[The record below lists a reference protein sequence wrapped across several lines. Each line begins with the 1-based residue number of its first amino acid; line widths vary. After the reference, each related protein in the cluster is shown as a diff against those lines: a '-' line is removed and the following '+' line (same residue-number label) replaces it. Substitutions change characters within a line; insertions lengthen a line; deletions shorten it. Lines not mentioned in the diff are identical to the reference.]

1 MWPASDGW
9 GGGPLSLVDD
19 SSVVRG
25 GEGLTDSCRQGNQ
38 VAPTGTGWCDLLPGG
53 RENACCLFFW
63 GLFF

>member
-9 GGGPLSLVDD
+9 GGGPLSPVDD

-38 VAPTGTGWCDLLPGG
+38 VAPTGTGWYDLLPGEMG
-53 RENACCLFFW
+53 KTPVVSFLAF
-63 GLFF
+63 